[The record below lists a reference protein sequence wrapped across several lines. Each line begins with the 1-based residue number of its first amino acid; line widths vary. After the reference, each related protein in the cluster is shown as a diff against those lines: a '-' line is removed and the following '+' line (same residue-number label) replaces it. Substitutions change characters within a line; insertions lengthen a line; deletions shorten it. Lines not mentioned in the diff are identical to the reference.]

1 MLLLLQLV
9 FGSLQLLLDLLHVL
23 VHLADGGV
31 QDLPDEKSGQGR
43 RRTTGGEIE
52 SNT

>member
-1 MLLLLQLV
+1 MLLFLQLV

-31 QDLPDEKSGQGR
+31 QDLPDEESGRGR
-43 RRTTGGEIE
+43 SVGGGTERQVF
-52 SNT
+52 